1 LILKRRCL
9 IVAPQTVQPFLTA
22 NWRYLAMLNYVVDPR
37 LITPLVPAETEIDFE
52 NGETFLSV
60 VGFLFLDTRLL
71 GLPIPLHRDFE
82 EVNLRF
88 YVRRKSAD
96 TWRRGVVFIRELVP
110 RRAIAL
116 VARAFYGENYVAV
129 PMKHEIAHLAAPASG
144 GQLLHPSRH
153 VVSKTNDRS
162 SWATQP
168 VDATGCPSGA
178 KRVDTN
184 VKVEYS
190 WRRGRKWESLKM
202 TATGEAQV
210 IPAGSH
216 AEFITEHYWG
226 YTALRSGC
234 SEYRV
239 EHPRWKIWNAI
250 SFEFNADVAALYGE
264 QFAETLSQPPRS
276 AFIADGSPITVQ
288 KRQIIL

>member
-1 LILKRRCL
+1 M
-9 IVAPQTVQPFLTA
+9 QPFLTA

-37 LITPLVPAETEIDFE
+37 LIAPLVPLGTEIDFD

-60 VGFLFLDTRLL
+60 VGFLFFDTRLL

-88 YVRRKSAD
+88 YVRKKSAD
-96 TWRRGVVFIRELVP
+96 TWRRGVVFVRELVP

-116 VARAFYGENYVAV
+116 IARAFYGENYVAV
-129 PMKHEIAHLAAPASG
+129 PMKHEIEDLDG
-144 GQLLHPSRH
+144 NL
-153 VVSKTNDRS
+153 
-162 SWATQP
+162 
-168 VDATGCPSGA
+168 
-178 KRVDTN
+178 
-184 VKVEYS
+184 KVEYS

-202 TATGEAQV
+202 NAAGEPQP
-210 IPAGSH
+210 IPMGSH

-250 SFEFNADVAALYGE
+250 RFEFDADVAALYGE
-264 QFAETLSQPPRS
+264 QFAEALNQPPRS
-276 AFIADGSPITVQ
+276 AFIADGSPIIVQ
-288 KRQIIL
+288 KREILP

>member
-1 LILKRRCL
+1 MLRWLVR
-9 IVAPQTVQPFLTA
+9 PFLTA
-22 NWRYLAMLNYVVDPR
+22 NWRYLAMLNFAVDPK
-37 LITPLVPAETEIDFE
+37 IIAPLVPTGTEIDFDS
-52 NGETFLSV
+52 GETFLSV

-96 TWRRGVVFIRELVP
+96 TWRRGVVFVRELVP

-116 VARAFYGENYVAV
+116 VARTFYGENYVAL
-129 PMKHEIAHLAAPASG
+129 PMKHQIDHA
-144 GQLLHPSRH
+144 
-153 VVSKTNDRS
+153 
-162 SWATQP
+162 
-168 VDATGCPSGA
+168 DANL
-178 KRVDTN
+178 R
-184 VKVEYS
+184 VEYS

-202 TATGEAQV
+202 TARGDGQA

-226 YTALRSGC
+226 YTCVRSGC

-239 EHPRWKIWNAI
+239 EHPRWKIWNADH
-250 SFEFNADVAALYGE
+250 FEFSADVATLYGE
-264 QFAETLSQPPRS
+264 QFAGPLSYPPRS
-276 AFIADGSPITVQ
+276 AFIADGSPIQVLLREQ
-288 KRQIIL
+288 LA

>member
-1 LILKRRCL
+1 MT
-9 IVAPQTVQPFLTA
+9 VAYLVWVRPFLTA
-22 NWRYLAMLNYVVDPR
+22 NWRYLAMLNFVVDPK
-37 LITPLVPAETEIDFE
+37 IVAPLVPPGTEIDFE
-52 NGETFLSV
+52 NGETFLSM

-116 VARAFYGENYVAV
+116 VARTFYGENYLALS
-129 PMKHEIAHLAAPASG
+129 MKHEIEHRDSNL
-144 GQLLHPSRH
+144 
-153 VVSKTNDRS
+153 
-162 SWATQP
+162 
-168 VDATGCPSGA
+168 
-178 KRVDTN
+178 
-184 VKVEYS
+184 KVEFS

-202 TATGEAQV
+202 NAAGEPQT

-226 YTALRSGC
+226 YTSLRNGSG
-234 SEYRV
+234 EYRV
-239 EHPRWKIWNAI
+239 DHPRWKIWNA
-250 SFEFNADVAALYGE
+250 SEFELNADIATLYGQ
-264 QFAETLSQPPRS
+264 QFAETLNQLPRS
-276 AFIADGSPITVQ
+276 AFIADGSAITVQ
-288 KRQIIL
+288 KRQML